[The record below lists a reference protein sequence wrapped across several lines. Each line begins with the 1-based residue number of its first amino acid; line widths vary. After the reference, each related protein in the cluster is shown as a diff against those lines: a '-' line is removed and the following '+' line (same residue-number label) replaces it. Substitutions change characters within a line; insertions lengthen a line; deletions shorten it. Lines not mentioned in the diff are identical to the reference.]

1 MAKYRIISTMKLW
14 YQLLTHDISLRPRW
28 FVFFF
33 WVSEISASDK
43 NLLLKP
49 ECQCCQRIK
58 FHQNISTKYFNKMAL
73 TKFDDKAYSCIM
85 NWKCN
90 RAPSGKASKCIF
102 KKRNTTRLFACEL
115 NDAQW
120 LLKLCLSYRVSQ
132 KEVPDRDK
140 KEQR

>member
-1 MAKYRIISTMKLW
+1 MAKYRIISTMKSW
-14 YQLLTHDISLRPRW
+14 YQSWTHDISLPPRW

-90 RAPSGKASKCIF
+90 RAPSGKRIKMYFWKTKYNPSFFMCTQRCAMTAKTVLILQGVP
-102 KKRNTTRLFACEL
+102 KRSSC
-115 NDAQW
+115 
-120 LLKLCLSYRVSQ
+120 
-132 KEVPDRDK
+132 
-140 KEQR
+140 